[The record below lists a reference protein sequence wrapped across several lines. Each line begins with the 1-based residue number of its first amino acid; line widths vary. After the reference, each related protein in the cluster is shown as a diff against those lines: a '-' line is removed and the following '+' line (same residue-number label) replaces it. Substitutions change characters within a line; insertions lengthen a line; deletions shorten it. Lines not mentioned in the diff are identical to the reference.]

1 MVHIGDLT
9 ALVAVIL
16 IFGLAIIIPVT
27 AMVLKHRK
35 EMIKL
40 EIERRTAVSEEVLAQ
55 LDALRREIAELRKT
69 STEYDMSL
77 QANLENLQERVRALE
92 QQLDERA
99 QLRTF

>member
-1 MVHIGDLT
+1 MMGELIG
-9 ALVAVIL
+9 LVAVVL
-16 IFGLAIIIPVT
+16 IFGPAIVIPVT

-35 EMIKL
+35 EMVRM
-40 EIERRTAVSEEVLAQ
+40 EIERRTTVNQEIVAQ
-55 LDALRREIAELRKT
+55 IEALRREIAELRRT

-77 QANLENLQERVRALE
+77 QMNLENLQERVRTLE

>member
-1 MVHIGDLT
+1 MMGELT
-9 ALVAVIL
+9 GLVAVIC
-16 IFGLAIIIPVT
+16 IFGPAIVIPVT

-35 EMIKL
+35 EMVRM
-40 EIERRTAVSEEVLAQ
+40 EIERRTTVNQEIVAQ
-55 LDALRREIAELRKT
+55 IEALRREIAELRRT

-77 QANLENLQERVRALE
+77 QMNLENLQERVRALE

>member
-1 MVHIGDLT
+1 MIDELT
-9 ALVAVIL
+9 GLVAVI
-16 IFGLAIIIPVT
+16 FALAPIIVIPVT

-35 EMIKL
+35 EMVRM
-40 EIERRTAVSEEVLAQ
+40 EIERRTTVNQEIVAQ
-55 LDALRREIAELRKT
+55 IEALRREIAELRRT

-77 QANLENLQERVRALE
+77 QMNLENLQERVRTLE